1 MQCKNALIPITRN
14 YVIELKLIIHA
25 SASALIVIVIHPCVA
40 SPHIRD
46 VGPFNPVYT
55 VSEEIA
61 RPHTLPGAGGHRPH
75 LPRPRNG
82 EEAMMEEKYT
92 PVRELPEG
100 KFGALFEI
108 C

>member
-1 MQCKNALIPITRN
+1 MRHPTFVTWAPLIR
-14 YVIELKLIIHA
+14 YA
-25 SASALIVIVIHPCVA
+25 
-40 SPHIRD
+40 
-46 VGPFNPVYT
+46 YT

-61 RPHTLPGAGGHRPH
+61 WPHTLPGAGGHRPH

-100 KFGALFEI
+100 KFGAMQECIDTDYTQLRN
-108 C
+108 